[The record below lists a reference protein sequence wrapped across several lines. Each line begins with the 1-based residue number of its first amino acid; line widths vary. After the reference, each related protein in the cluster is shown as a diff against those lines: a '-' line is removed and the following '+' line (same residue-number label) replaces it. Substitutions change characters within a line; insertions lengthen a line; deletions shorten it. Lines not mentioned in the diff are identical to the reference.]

1 MNTFGVGVGE
11 GWLDR
16 WVHLRSFL
24 SWDQLCELQVN
35 RLMHYSIHHQLCSVR
50 NLANYFLHP
59 SLVIY
64 FFATPAIKLKLG
76 LQIGGRLLIT
86 NHLNQSL
93 WLANQKT
100 GNSSQIIFI
109 TLFCHRYT
117 ELCLCLLPALANC
130 AKMLGQN
137 HFAEPNRDGF
147 WHFFIQ
153 F

>member
-100 GNSSQIIFI
+100 GNRSSHIIFI
-109 TLFCHRYT
+109 TLFCRSYRA
-117 ELCLCLLPALANC
+117 ELVPFTSISKLCKNAGPKPFC
-130 AKMLGQN
+130 WAKLGC
-137 HFAEPNRDGF
+137 FS
-147 WHFFIQ
+147 HFFIQ